1 MSAEDRRKRVLQRHK
16 GSEKA
21 ADMMQVGQRNILSGS
36 LSDYLKVFECEP
48 GEDGE
53 AGTINMEVTADM
65 SRDQVVDRVRDIL
78 QLC

>member
-1 MSAEDRRKRVLQRHK
+1 M
-16 GSEKA
+16 
-21 ADMMQVGQRNILSGS
+21 SGS
-36 LSDYLKVFECEP
+36 LSDYLKAFECEP

-65 SRDQVVDRVRDIL
+65 SRDQVVDRVKELL